1 VSAKGGATPLTHLF
15 QVCGMAWVCLILLA
29 RGLSLASL
37 PLCLRHLVV
46 ARTLEDNFIGRKK
59 MGRVKEHFIEKLGQE
74 AMENEMSKKQAPQLP
89 DKLEPKVCLSTDDY
103 FKKQW
108 DEAELIVNKLKVS
121 LQYPA
126 DAPENLDRPE
136 TFESI
141 ESYKKWAKNLY
152 CLASDLAD
160 IAEHLEVLGNDNGQ
174 IESNYQ
180 DAQQADDFQGY
191 DKPSDFL

>member
-1 VSAKGGATPLTHLF
+1 
-15 QVCGMAWVCLILLA
+15 
-29 RGLSLASL
+29 
-37 PLCLRHLVV
+37 
-46 ARTLEDNFIGRKK
+46 
-59 MGRVKEHFIEKLGQE
+59 MGKIKEYFIEKLGGE
-74 AMENEMSKKQAPQLP
+74 AMEVEMGKMQAPP
-89 DKLEPKVCLSTDDY
+89 LERKKWLSTDAY
-103 FKKQW
+103 FNKQW
-108 DEAELIVNKLKVS
+108 NEAELIVNKLKVS

-152 CLASDLAD
+152 CLSFDLAN

>member
-1 VSAKGGATPLTHLF
+1 
-15 QVCGMAWVCLILLA
+15 
-29 RGLSLASL
+29 
-37 PLCLRHLVV
+37 
-46 ARTLEDNFIGRKK
+46 
-59 MGRVKEHFIEKLGQE
+59 MGKIKEYFIEKLGNE
-74 AMENEMSKKQAPQLP
+74 AMEVEMGKMQAPP
-89 DKLEPKVCLSTDDY
+89 IERKKCLSTDAY
-103 FKKQW
+103 FNKQW
-108 DEAELIVNKLKVS
+108 NEAELIVNKLKVS
-121 LQYPA
+121 LQYPT

-180 DAQQADDFQGY
+180 DAQQADGFQGY
-191 DKPSDFL
+191 DKPRDYL